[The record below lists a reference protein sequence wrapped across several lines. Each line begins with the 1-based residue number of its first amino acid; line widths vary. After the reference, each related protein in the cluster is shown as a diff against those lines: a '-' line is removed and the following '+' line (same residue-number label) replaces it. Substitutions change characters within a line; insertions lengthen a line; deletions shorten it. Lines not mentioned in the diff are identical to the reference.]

1 MFDFLFQKK
10 NGELQSLLDIVT
22 VNMTRIQLSKLAME
36 KAKYMIAKAI
46 AKSEIIIQG
55 ENGRRYDEYYFRLNV
70 RPNDNQT
77 GTDFW
82 MDVVYRLLTY
92 GECVICVLQGKY
104 YICTNYT
111 VDNRVLYGKTYSSVE
126 VTDGRDTIRLMR
138 DISVDDVIH
147 LRYDNQKITRFA
159 ENVLG
164 MFNDALSALNKME
177 TLSNTPFFKF
187 KMNAQHSF
195 RTKNADGTER
205 VLTIDEYLNKI
216 REKLENDNISIFPE
230 GEGTELQFFGVS
242 SKVTAEEIVK
252 MSKQI
257 NTQCAISYDIPEA
270 VFSGNITEKSDAT
283 NEFITFAVSPVA
295 EVINDSLNAKLVGI
309 KDYVEKQERIMVWL
323 ARYKHIDVVDSAAS
337 LDKLRGIGFNFDE
350 ILEMVGYAPLRTEF
364 SQKRALTKNYSTEEQ
379 GGDTAAI

>member
-22 VNMTRIQLSKLAME
+22 VNMTKIQLSKLAME
-36 KAKYMIAKAI
+36 KAKHMIAKAI
-46 AKSEIIIQG
+46 AKSEIVIQ
-55 ENGRRYDEYYFRLNV
+55 EKNGRRYDKYYFRLNV

-82 MDVVYRLLTY
+82 MDAVDRLLTY
-92 GECVICVLQGKY
+92 GECVICSMNGKY

-111 VDNRVLYGKTYSSVE
+111 VNNRVLYQKTYSGIE
-126 VTDGRDTIRLMR
+126 VTDGRDTVSLRRELPA
-138 DISVDDVIH
+138 DDVIH
-147 LRYDNQKITRFA
+147 LRYDNRKITRYTQ
-159 ENVLG
+159 NVLD
-164 MFNDALSALNKME
+164 MYNNALSALTKME
-177 TLSNTPFFKF
+177 TLSSTPFFKF

-205 VLTIDEYLNKI
+205 TLTVDEYLNKI
-216 REKLENDNISIFPE
+216 KEKLENNDISIFPE
-230 GEGTELQFFGVS
+230 GEGTELQFFDVS
-242 SKVTAEEIVK
+242 SKITAEEIVK

-257 NTQCAISYDIPEA
+257 NAQCAISYDIPEA
-270 VFSGNITEKSDAT
+270 VFTGNITEKSDAT

-295 EVINDSLNAKLVGI
+295 EVINDSLNAKLVGME
-309 KDYVEKQERIMVWL
+309 DYVERQERIMVWL

-337 LDKLRGIGFNFDE
+337 LEKLRSIGFNFDE

-379 GGDTAAI
+379 GGDKADA